1 MGSTVRISQ
10 LIRRIPEVRLQPN
23 RSNPLGLT
31 RVLDEDRG
39 SCVLQVY
46 LNGVRMVHRD
56 SEARLNL
63 DASVGLPELDA
74 LELHLG
80 PDGPVYD
87 PEGCGSLLL
96 WDHSMQHV
104 EDPEFLGS
112 IRGQVES
119 ESPDTVVGVRI
130 EAGGLLQRPDSAGF
144 FFFSGL
150 LPGEYQLEFI
160 IPERPVVR
168 YRARVYAY
176 EESRVEMKVQR
187 RRDMIRG
194 VLTLRRKEYPFRQ
207 RPVT

>member
-1 MGSTVRISQ
+1 MRATARISQ
-10 LIRRIPEVRLQPN
+10 LIRRVPEVRLQPN
-23 RSNPLGLT
+23 RDNPLGLT
-31 RVLDEDRG
+31 RVLDGDRG

-56 SEARLNL
+56 SEMRVSL
-63 DASVGLPELDA
+63 DASVRLPGLDA

-96 WDHSMQHV
+96 WDQSMQHV

-112 IRGQVES
+112 IRGRIES
-119 ESPDTVVGVRI
+119 ETPGMVTGVRI

-160 IPERPVVR
+160 IPEQPVVR
-168 YRARVYAY
+168 HSVRVYAY
-176 EESRVEMKVQR
+176 EESQVEMRVQSR
-187 RRDMIRG
+187 R
-194 VLTLRRKEYPFRQ
+194 
-207 RPVT
+207 